1 VDAVVGAV
9 GLRADGSMDVPDNL
23 WTSAWWAAGP
33 RPGQVGNAVIAGHRG
48 VGTPALFSH
57 LERMQPGDWI
67 YVSDGAGNELI
78 YVVTRVASLDLSTST
93 RHAVFGTGP
102 TSQLVL
108 ITCFGD
114 YIASA
119 RTYDHRLVVFARPL
133 LPIT

>member
-1 VDAVVGAV
+1 VA
-9 GLRADGSMDVPDNL
+9 
-23 WTSAWWAAGP
+23 TSGRSRSPYPEP
-33 RPGQVGNAVIAGHRG
+33 RPDSHALNSHWTGPGTSKVDDDQGLPAGHRG

-57 LERMQPGDWI
+57 LENVKPGDWI
-67 YVSDGAGNELI
+67 YISDAAANELV
-78 YVVTRVASLDLSTST
+78 YVVTRVASLDLSNST
-93 RHAVFGTGP
+93 RAAVFENGP

-119 RTYDHRLVVFARPL
+119 RTYDHRLVVFSRPL

>member
-1 VDAVVGAV
+1 
-9 GLRADGSMDVPDNL
+9 
-23 WTSAWWAAGP
+23 
-33 RPGQVGNAVIAGHRG
+33 VIAGHRG

-57 LERMQPGDWI
+57 LEKVLPGDWI
-67 YVSDGAGNELI
+67 YVSDGAGSELI
-78 YVVTRVASLDLSTST
+78 YVVTRVASLDLSNST
-93 RHAVFGTGP
+93 RVAVFGNGP

-119 RTYDHRLVVFARPL
+119 RTYDRRLVVFSRPL